1 MKKKREISEETRICI
16 NRISLYADF
25 FNKQENT
32 LEELKKYNEEKQYVI
47 IKEIIDEERKYVK
60 YLVTKKNILMK
71 EKNYEQVESI
81 RKHIKEIYKFIE
93 WCIEYRNNLLKKV
106 IVKEEKIEE
115 LKLDISEDELQKID
129 ALNNAN
135 NLKLLEEILSS
146 ASKDRYAK
154 VIGIRKEYI
163 KLYSNEKDKLEV
175 LKESKDLRIQLH
187 RNADD
192 LDNSIKESKDKVA
205 ILNKIILF
213 LNRVIS
219 MDNKKIPKEERK
231 KSKEKLVTDKISKSQ
246 EKILR
251 EISISN
257 DELVYNYKEL
267 LFETK
272 NIIFIR
278 KLMEEFP
285 QIYTL
290 KDGKNHL
297 VFDTILEQYTN
308 ILLNKNF
315 TLEETEKQKIK
326 KEKTLEEIEYYENI
340 ILEYITFAKEKKLD
354 FVESSITKRVDQ
366 VINMIENN
374 EIYMKKAKNILSH
387 LSSIVEAINISGL
400 DVTDTRETKTITDE
414 FIFSIDSDRTK
425 TKENAMS
432 IKLVENMYHLNLYV
446 TDLSGFIVHN
456 QKFMTRA
463 QNKLLYNNED
473 DRIFSGQLK
482 SMFSLNQGRS
492 RKAIGY
498 HLIMDKNLNVVDF
511 KIEKNIVNL
520 NRNFKESEVND
531 IIENNLIQKGCNEI
545 RLLND
550 LLSSQ
555 IDGEI
560 RNPSQYIITFIT
572 RNVSRKLGEFCYLQ
586 GINCLY
592 NVNGHNHYVIRESE
606 ELTLDNAYV
615 KFSAPLRNYASL
627 VNQLAILGYENAKK
641 EIYNTYL
648 LLNKGDKSDENKS
661 KVKK

>member
-1 MKKKREISEETRICI
+1 MKKRVISKDAIVCI
-16 NRISLYADF
+16 NRISLYEDF
-25 FNKQENT
+25 LSKKENL
-32 LEELKKYNEEKQYVI
+32 LEELKKYNEEKQHKI
-47 IKEIIDEERKYVK
+47 IKEIIEEERKYVK
-60 YLVTKKNILMK
+60 YLVTKKNIFMK
-71 EKNYEQVESI
+71 EKNYEMVESN
-81 RKHIKEIYKFIE
+81 RKHIKEMYTFIE
-93 WCIEYRNNLLKKV
+93 WCMEYRNNLLKEV
-106 IVKEEKIEE
+106 IVKEEKIED
-115 LKLDISEDELQKID
+115 LTLDINQKELEKIDEL
-129 ALNNAN
+129 NNKN
-135 NLKLLEEILSS
+135 NLKLLEDILLVD
-146 ASKDRYAK
+146 SKDRYEN
-154 VIGIRKEYI
+154 VINMRKEYI
-163 KLYSNEKDKLEV
+163 NLYSNEKDKLEI
-175 LKESKDLRIQLH
+175 LKEANNLRIQL
-187 RNADD
+187 NKNNTVSDESMKD
-192 LDNSIKESKDKVA
+192 IKDNIA

-213 LNRVIS
+213 LNRIVSI
-219 MDNKKIPKEERK
+219 DNKKIPKEERK
-231 KSKEKLVTDKISKSQ
+231 NKKEKVESNKIKNSQ
-246 EKILR
+246 EKILK
-251 EISISN
+251 EISLSN
-257 DELVYNYKEL
+257 DELVFNYKEL

-272 NIIFIR
+272 NIVFIR

-285 QIYTL
+285 NIYTL
-290 KDGKNHL
+290 KDGKNHF

-326 KEKTLEEIEYYENI
+326 KEKTLQEIEYYESI

-354 FVESSITKRVDQ
+354 FVDGSITKRVDQ

-374 EIYMKKAKNILSH
+374 EIYMKKGKDILLH
-387 LSSIVEAINISGL
+387 LSSIVEALNISGL
-400 DVTDTRETKTITDE
+400 DYKDNVEKTITDE

-432 IKLVENMYHLNLYV
+432 IKLVDNMYHLNVYV
-446 TDLSGFIVHN
+446 TDLSGFIIHN

-463 QNKLLYNNED
+463 QHKLLYNNED

-498 HLIMDKNLNVVDF
+498 HLIMDKNLKVVDF
-511 KIEKNIVNL
+511 KIEKNIINL

-545 RLLND
+545 RLLNE

-560 RNPSQYIITFIT
+560 RNPAQYIITFMT
-572 RNVSRKLGEFCYLQ
+572 RTISRKLGEYCYLQ

-592 NVNGHNHYVIRESE
+592 NVNGQNHYVIRDSE
-606 ELTLDNAYV
+606 ELTLENAYV

-648 LLNKGDKSDENKS
+648 LLNKGNKSDDDKT

>member
-1 MKKKREISEETRICI
+1 MKKKREISNETRICI
-16 NRISLYADF
+16 NRISLYEDF
-25 FNKQENT
+25 LSKKESL
-32 LEELKKYNEEKQYVI
+32 LEELKKYNEEKQHKI
-47 IKEIIDEERKYVK
+47 IKELIEEERKYVS
-60 YLVTKKNILMK
+60 YLVTRKNIFIK
-71 EKNYEQVESI
+71 ENNYELVEST
-81 RKHIKEIYKFIE
+81 RKHIKEMYKFIE
-93 WCIEYRNNLLKKV
+93 WCMEYKNNLLKEV
-106 IVKEEKIEE
+106 VVKEEKIDELILDLKKEE
-115 LKLDISEDELQKID
+115 LEKID
-129 ALNNAN
+129 KLNNEN
-135 NLKLLEEILSS
+135 NLNILEDILSS
-146 ASKDRYAK
+146 DSKDRYEN
-154 VIGIRKEYI
+154 VINIRKEYI

-175 LKESKDLRIQLH
+175 LKEANNLRTQL
-187 RNADD
+187 NK
-192 LDNSIKESKDKVA
+192 NNNVSNTSIKEVKDNVA

-219 MDNKKIPKEERK
+219 IDNKKLPKEERK
-231 KSKEKLVTDKISKSQ
+231 KTKEKEVTDKISKSQ

-251 EISISN
+251 EISLSN

-285 QIYTL
+285 DIYTL

-326 KEKTLEEIEYYENI
+326 KEKTLEEIEYYESI

-354 FVESSITKRVDQ
+354 FVEGSITKRVDQ
-366 VINMIENN
+366 VINLIENN
-374 EIYMKKAKNILSH
+374 EMYMKKGKNILSH
-387 LSSIVEAINISGL
+387 LSSIVEALNISGL
-400 DVTDTRETKTITDE
+400 DYTENVEKTITDE

-432 IKLVENMYHLNLYV
+432 IKLVDNMYHLNVYV
-446 TDLSGFIVHN
+446 TDLSGFIIHN

-482 SMFSLNQGRS
+482 SMFSLNQGKS

-498 HLIMDKNLNVVDF
+498 HLIMDKNLKVIDF
-511 KIEKNIVNL
+511 KIEKNVINL

-545 RLLND
+545 RLLNE

-555 IDGEI
+555 VDGEI
-560 RNPSQYIITFIT
+560 INPAQYIITFIT
-572 RNVSRKLGEFCYLQ
+572 RTVSRKLGEYCYLQ

-592 NVNGHNHYVIRESE
+592 NVNGQNHYVIRDSE
-606 ELTLDNAYV
+606 ELKLENAYV

-627 VNQLAILGYENAKK
+627 VNQLAILGYENAKR

-648 LLNKGDKSDENKS
+648 LLNKGNKSDDDKT